1 MTAIRTALVI
11 GGGIAGHTAALAL
24 HKAGIEATV
33 FEGYASPAEKIGGP
47 IALAANGVDA
57 LRVIDADSAVLDN
70 SYPIARQVTR
80 IRGKVIPMPA
90 LPDVPPMR
98 IVLRQDLYGALQQ
111 LAADRGI
118 MTHYGKRLVRAEDD
132 GSVVIAQFADGSTAV
147 ADVIIGADG
156 VHSTVRKLIDPA
168 APGPNYTGLLGLD
181 GRSEHEAGEAD
192 VMSFA
197 FGAKAYYLFWRHPDG
212 GTVWGANLPQPR
224 PISVREARA
233 VPAHEWKD
241 TLLGAYGGDDP
252 GAELI
257 ERTDAE
263 RLGVSGALYIMPS
276 VPHWSRGR
284 LVITGDAAHAPSNSS
299 GQGASLAIESAIE
312 LAMSLRD
319 ASSVEAATA
328 AYEARRRPRVERIAK
343 QANKINRT
351 KAPGRLGQIV
361 TASIMPL
368 VMTAIMDPEKAFGP
382 TLRYRI
388 DWNATVQ
395 V

>member
-1 MTAIRTALVI
+1 MNAIRSALVI

-33 FEGYASPAEKIGGP
+33 YEGYASPAEKIGGP
-47 IALAANGVDA
+47 IALAANGVEA
-57 LRVIDADSAVLDN
+57 LRVIDADAAVLDN

-80 IRGKVIPMPA
+80 IRGRVIPMPA
-90 LPDVPPMR
+90 LSDVPAMR
-98 IVLRQDLYGALQQ
+98 IVLRQDLHGSLQQ

-118 MTHYGKRLVRAEDD
+118 VTHYGKRLVGAEDD
-132 GSVVIAQFADGSTAV
+132 GTAVRAQFADGSSAV
-147 ADVIIGADG
+147 ADLIIGADG

-181 GRSEHEAGEAD
+181 GRSELDSGDSD

-197 FGAKAYYLFWRHPDG
+197 FGAKGYYLFWRHPDG
-212 GTVWGANLPQPR
+212 GTVWGANLPRPR
-224 PISVREARA
+224 PMSVREARA
-233 VPAHEWKD
+233 VPPQEWKH
-241 TLLGAYGGDDP
+241 TLLEVYGADDP
-252 GAELI
+252 GADLI
-257 ERTDAE
+257 GRTATE

-276 VPHWSRGR
+276 VPLWSRGR

-312 LAMSLRD
+312 LALCLRD

-328 AYEARRRPRVERIAK
+328 AYEARRRSRVERIAK
-343 QANKINRT
+343 HANRINRT
-351 KAPGRLGQIV
+351 KAPGRLGQVV

-368 VMTAIMDPEKAFGP
+368 VMTAIMDPEKTFGP

-388 DWNATVQ
+388 DWNSTVT

>member
-1 MTAIRTALVI
+1 MSAIRTALVI

-24 HKAGIEATV
+24 HKAGIEPTV
-33 FEGYASPAEKIGGP
+33 YEGYASPAEKIGGP
-47 IALAANGVDA
+47 IALAANGVGA
-57 LRVIDADSAVLDN
+57 LGVIDADSAVLDN

-90 LPDVPPMR
+90 LPDVPGMR

-111 LAADRGI
+111 LATDRGI
-118 MTHYGKRLVRAEDD
+118 ITHYGKRLVGAEDD
-132 GSVVIAQFADGSTAV
+132 GSAVCAQFADGSTAV
-147 ADVIIGADG
+147 ADLMIGADG
-156 VHSTVRKLIDPA
+156 VHSTVRKLIDPE
-168 APGPNYTGLLGLD
+168 APDPNYTGLLGLD
-181 GRSEHEAGEAD
+181 GRSELETGEPD
-192 VMSFA
+192 VMSFT

-212 GTVWGANLPQPR
+212 GTVWGANLPR
-224 PISVREARA
+224 PEPMSVREARA
-233 VPAHEWKD
+233 VPTRQWQD
-241 TLLGAYGGDDP
+241 TLLEVYGADDP
-252 GAELI
+252 GGELI
-257 ERTDAE
+257 ERTEAE

-284 LVITGDAAHAPSNSS
+284 LVIIGDAAHAPSNSS

-312 LAMSLRD
+312 LAICLRD

-351 KAPGRLGQIV
+351 KAPGRLGQVV

-368 VMTAIMDPEKAFGP
+368 VMSAIMNPEKAFGQ
-382 TLRYRI
+382 TLRYRV
-388 DWNATVQ
+388 DWNTTVE

>member
-1 MTAIRTALVI
+1 MSAIRTALVI

-33 FEGYASPAEKIGGP
+33 YEGYASPAEKIGGP
-47 IALAANGVDA
+47 LALAANGVAA
-57 LRVIDADSAVLDN
+57 LGVIDADSAVLDN

-80 IRGKVIPMPA
+80 IRGRVIPMPS
-90 LPDVPPMR
+90 LPDVPAMR

-111 LAADRGI
+111 LATDRGI
-118 MTHYGKRLVRAEDD
+118 VTHYGKRLVEAEHD
-132 GSVVIAQFADGSTAV
+132 GTAACARFADGSTAV
-147 ADVIIGADG
+147 ADLIIGADG

-181 GRSEHEAGEAD
+181 GRSELEAGDPD

-197 FGAKAYYLFWRHPDG
+197 FGTRAYYLFWRHPDG
-212 GTVWGANLPQPR
+212 GTVWGANLPR
-224 PISVREARA
+224 PEPMSVREARA
-233 VPAHEWKD
+233 VPPQQWRD
-241 TLLGAYGGDDP
+241 TLLEVYGADDP
-252 GAELI
+252 GGELI
-257 ERTDAE
+257 ARTDVE

-312 LAMSLRD
+312 LARCLRD
-319 ASSVEAATA
+319 ASSIDAATA
-328 AYEARRRPRVERIAK
+328 AYEALRRHRVERIAK

-351 KAPGRLGQIV
+351 KAPGRLGQVV

-368 VMTAIMDPEKAFGP
+368 VMSAIMNPEKAFGA
-382 TLRYRI
+382 TLRYRV
-388 DWNATVQ
+388 DWNTTVE